1 MTTFHYKPLSL
12 DLEQIKQSCYQMED
26 LVKRKMNPSQIDE
39 GASTYAINPTT
50 IYYSSYNIFLY
61 PYDGFYELFE
71 EVRTMFRETFDVEG
85 PFYMQAW
92 VNIFRKGE
100 FIDWHMHKSSL
111 NMGYL
116 GYYGINCEGS
126 RTTYI
131 CKNNDGSS
139 TTVEVGRGNNV
150 LMMHKDVGDV
160 HKTWPWPH
168 DDEPRMTIPF
178 VIIPKKFVDPE
189 EFLNHWIPV

>member
-1 MTTFHYKPLSL
+1 MWP
-12 DLEQIKQSCYQMED
+12 
-26 LVKRKMNPSQIDE
+26 
-39 GASTYAINPTT
+39 
-50 IYYSSYNIFLY
+50 
-61 PYDGFYELFE
+61 
-71 EVRTMFRETFDVEG
+71 
-85 PFYMQAW
+85 

-116 GYYGINCEGS
+116 GYYGINCENS
-126 RTTYI
+126 KTTYI
-131 CKNNDGSS
+131 CKSNDGSS
-139 TTVEVGRGNNV
+139 ETVEVGRGNNV

-168 DDEPRMTIPF
+168 DGEPRITIPF
-178 VIIPKKFVDPE
+178 VIIPKKYVDPE